1 MCPFVP
7 ATRFPPKAPKE
18 DRKTVSAVT
27 SHSPVSGPETLLV
40 DVSASFGDELIRSR
54 PQHIAVLLRLS
65 MMSGLQMNLNASL
78 AMLCEYAREIVP
90 YDIALVYFWNEKE
103 ERSLLRFA
111 DGLPADRRDGF
122 TGSNLLEFWTRQHGR
137 PLRAN
142 RGDQPQADELLTALD
157 VQSAVSVPIFVNNR
171 VMGGMQLFAKASDAF
186 AREDAQL
193 LWMLSRVSEN
203 LLSREYS
210 NEGLIHFAFTD
221 HLTGLK
227 TRGYF
232 EQQLELEIKR
242 SERKGEGF
250 CLLMLDIDRFKP
262 LNDTYGH
269 HVGDKVLRRV
279 AAVLAQDMREVDTVA
294 RYGGEEFVI
303 ILPETTEEE
312 AHAVAQ
318 RIRGAVAGER
328 FQIDAKRT
336 EPITISIGLAVFG
349 KDATSGKQLTQRAD
363 AALYVAKGQ
372 GRNRVVRYSDFVATE
387 KRQEAS

>member
-1 MCPFVP
+1 MN
-7 ATRFPPKAPKE
+7 
-18 DRKTVSAVT
+18 T
-27 SHSPVSGPETLLV
+27 SPMSGPERFVV
-40 DVSASFGDELIRSR
+40 DVCATLSEDLIRNR

-90 YDIALVYFWNEKE
+90 YTAALVYFWNEKE
-103 ERSLLRFA
+103 ERSLLRTSEGVPPSQREHFQS
-111 DGLPADRRDGF
+111 R
-122 TGSNLLEFWTRQHGR
+122 NVLEFWTQQHGR
-137 PLRAN
+137 PILVRA
-142 RGDQPQADELLTALD
+142 GDDLQTDELLAKLD
-157 VQSAVSVPIFVNNR
+157 ASSAISVPVFVNNR
-171 VMGGMQLFAKASDAF
+171 VMGAMQLFAADEQAF
-186 AREDAQL
+186 SIDDAQL
-193 LWMLSRVSEN
+193 LWMLTRVSEN

-250 CLLMLDIDRFKP
+250 CLLMLDIDHFKA

-269 HVGDKVLRRV
+269 HIGDKVLRRV
-279 AAVLAQDMREVDTVA
+279 AHVLSKDMREVDTVA

-303 ILPETTEEE
+303 ILPETTEAE
-312 AHAVAQ
+312 AYAVAQ
-318 RIRGAVAGER
+318 RIRGAVETEP
-328 FQIDAKRT
+328 FIIDPAHT
-336 EPITISIGLAVFG
+336 EPITISIGVAVF
-349 KDATSGKQLTQRAD
+349 KQDATTRKQLVQRAD

-372 GRNRVVRYSDFVATE
+372 GRNKVVRYAEMTTSIEPSAPVRE
-387 KRQEAS
+387 REAS